1 MILTFH
7 RRILEVLTCMMFE
20 KNGHTML
27 NVTSV
32 NNSGI
37 NGYYVYEAT
46 TKDNLDKCIFNFQ
59 DSA

>member
-1 MILTFH
+1 
-7 RRILEVLTCMMFE
+7 
-20 KNGHTML
+20 ML

-46 TKDNLDKCIFNFQ
+46 TKDNLDKCSFNFQ
-59 DSA
+59 DSAYVSQFGLYKYADFDPYR

>member
-1 MILTFH
+1 M
-7 RRILEVLTCMMFE
+7 LTCMMFE